1 MRANSG
7 APPSVAAHHYHEQMQ
22 CPYCQSSETR
32 VIDSRPANA
41 EIRRRR
47 SCEDCARRFTT
58 YEKLAEVEPMVVKRD
73 GRREPFQRKKLRL
86 GLGRACA
93 KRAVPQ
99 ISLDE
104 IVAAIERRVR
114 QSEIAEVESRQLGD
128 WAVEHL
134 ISIDPVAGFRFAA
147 VFRRPTDLDE
157 IRRELAAAEQAA
169 RARAAVS
176 EEWDQPPLPG
186 LATPATR
193 LSAQGSRKR
202 DQATP

>member
-1 MRANSG
+1 M
-7 APPSVAAHHYHEQMQ
+7 HHYHKRMR
-22 CPYCQSSETR
+22 CPYCQSNETR

-47 SCEDCARRFTT
+47 SCEHCARRFTT

-73 GRREPFQRKKLRL
+73 GRREPFQRNKLRV

-99 ISLDE
+99 IDLDE

-114 QSEIAEVESRQLGD
+114 QSESAEVESRQLGD
-128 WAVEHL
+128 WVVEHL
-134 ISIDPVAGFRFAA
+134 ISIDPVAGFRFAT
-147 VFRRPTDLDE
+147 VFRRPTDLNE
-157 IRRELAAAEQAA
+157 IRRELAVAEEAA
-169 RARAAVS
+169 RARAAVA

-186 LATPATR
+186 LATSSARLPAQR
-193 LSAQGSRKR
+193 RRKR
-202 DQATP
+202 DQDTA